1 MTAGGTSTLTVF
13 TTTAAVNGTYDIVG
27 TGTSPQ
33 PAHSTT
39 YSLTITG
46 GSGNQCTAT
55 PWAAS
60 TVCTAG
66 QRVSHEGH
74 TWKAKWWTTAPPP
87 HDPRN
92 SAPYAPDHEHCT
104 PRP

>member
-1 MTAGGTSTLTVF
+1 M
-13 TTTAAVNGTYDIVG
+13 
-27 TGTSPQ
+27 
-33 PAHSTT
+33 
-39 YSLTITG
+39 
-46 GSGNQCTAT
+46 
-55 PWAAS
+55 
-60 TVCTAG
+60 CTAG